1 MGRRAGLA
9 PLTAGMLKT
18 DEGALELARAQHA
31 AHGGDPYA

>member
-18 DEGALELARAQHA
+18 EGALELARAQHA